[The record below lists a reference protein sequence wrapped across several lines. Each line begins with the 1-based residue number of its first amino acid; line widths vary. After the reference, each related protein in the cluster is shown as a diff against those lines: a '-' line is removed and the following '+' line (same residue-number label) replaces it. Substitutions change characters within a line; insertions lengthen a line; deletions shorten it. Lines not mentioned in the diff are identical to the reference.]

1 MDAKTF
7 YEQIA
12 PELDPG
18 GFKLYFTAQRL
29 TGFEL
34 YKQFPYEDSRGMFEM
49 MNGHQLMRYLLA
61 DQFQAIRWEIVPGTC
76 YERAVLLPIDHTTP
90 AYRAFEQ
97 KLYTAILQNY
107 HLNPQ
112 KQHDR
117 KEHDTGSSGKWPA
130 TMWRLFAFK
139 SRQKTTDPNWCTS
152 ARPSEVR

>member
-61 DQFQAIRWEIVPGTC
+61 DQFHAIRWEIVPGTG
-76 YERAVLLPIDHTTP
+76 YEHAILQPIDTTTP
-90 AYRAFEQ
+90 AYQQF
-97 KLYTAILQNY
+97 
-107 HLNPQ
+107 
-112 KQHDR
+112 
-117 KEHDTGSSGKWPA
+117 
-130 TMWRLFAFK
+130 
-139 SRQKTTDPNWCTS
+139 
-152 ARPSEVR
+152 

>member
-1 MDAKTF
+1 MTEMSVRQWQERFRAGDFSSKDRAVQCEAGWYDWFCQDDALAGRLQKLSKVVMGITDP
-7 YEQIA
+7 YI
-12 PELDPG
+12 LDH
-18 GFKLYFTAQRL
+18 
-29 TGFEL
+29 
-34 YKQFPYEDSRGMFEM
+34 YEDSRGMFEM

-117 KEHDTGSSGKWPA
+117 KEHDT
-130 TMWRLFAFK
+130 R
-139 SRQKTTDPNWCTS
+139 
-152 ARPSEVR
+152 

>member
-1 MDAKTF
+1 MTEMSVRQWQERFRAGDFSSKDRAVQCEAGWYDWFCQDDALAGRLQKLSKVVMGITDP
-7 YEQIA
+7 YI
-12 PELDPG
+12 LDN
-18 GFKLYFTAQRL
+18 
-29 TGFEL
+29 
-34 YKQFPYEDSRGMFEM
+34 YEDSRGMFEM

-117 KEHDTGSSGKWPA
+117 KEHDT
-130 TMWRLFAFK
+130 R
-139 SRQKTTDPNWCTS
+139 
-152 ARPSEVR
+152 

>member
-18 GFKLYFTAQRL
+18 GFKLYFTA
-29 TGFEL
+29 
-34 YKQFPYEDSRGMFEM
+34 
-49 MNGHQLMRYLLA
+49 HQLMRYLLA

-117 KEHDTGSSGKWPA
+117 KEHDT
-130 TMWRLFAFK
+130 R
-139 SRQKTTDPNWCTS
+139 
-152 ARPSEVR
+152 

>member
-1 MDAKTF
+1 
-7 YEQIA
+7 
-12 PELDPG
+12 
-18 GFKLYFTAQRL
+18 
-29 TGFEL
+29 
-34 YKQFPYEDSRGMFEM
+34 MFEM

-117 KEHDTGSSGKWPA
+117 KEHDT
-130 TMWRLFAFK
+130 R
-139 SRQKTTDPNWCTS
+139 
-152 ARPSEVR
+152 

>member
-61 DQFQAIRWEIVPGTC
+61 DQFHAIRWEIVPGTC
-76 YERAVLLPIDHTTP
+76 YERAFLLPIDRTTP

-97 KLYTAILQNY
+97 KLYTAIADGQMSRELQWKCRY
-107 HLNPQ
+107 EDALIQPPRGVVDIHMG
-112 KQHDR
+112 
-117 KEHDTGSSGKWPA
+117 EYASGK
-130 TMWRLFAFK
+130 R
-139 SRQKTTDPNWCTS
+139 
-152 ARPSEVR
+152 

>member
-61 DQFQAIRWEIVPGTC
+61 DQFHAIRWEIVPGTC
-76 YERAVLLPIDHTTP
+76 YERAVLLISTTP
-90 AYRAFEQ
+90 HRH
-97 KLYTAILQNY
+97 IG
-107 HLNPQ
+107 HL
-112 KQHDR
+112 
-117 KEHDTGSSGKWPA
+117 S
-130 TMWRLFAFK
+130 K
-139 SRQKTTDPNWCTS
+139 SCTQQYCKTTI
-152 ARPSEVR
+152 

>member
-61 DQFQAIRWEIVPGTC
+61 DQFHAVRWEIVPGTC
-76 YERAVLLPIDHTTP
+76 YERAVLLPIDRTTP
-90 AYRAFEQ
+90 SYRAFEQ
-97 KLYTAILQNY
+97 KLYTAVLQTIDTTAPAYQQFERRLYETLMQNC
-107 HLNPQ
+107 HLNPLEHEQAARVTQ
-112 KQHDR
+112 KQR
-117 KEHDTGSSGKWPA
+117 RRNG
-130 TMWRLFAFK
+130 RN
-139 SRQKTTDPNWCTS
+139 SR
-152 ARPSEVR
+152 

>member
-1 MDAKTF
+1 MLKITATGNLTNDVELKMNETTGKPYAILR
-7 YEQIA
+7 IA
-12 PELDPG
+12 SD
-18 GFKLYFTAQRL
+18 RR
-29 TGFEL
+29 
-34 YKQFPYEDSRGMFEM
+34 YEDSRGMFEM

-117 KEHDTGSSGKWPA
+117 KEHDT
-130 TMWRLFAFK
+130 R
-139 SRQKTTDPNWCTS
+139 
-152 ARPSEVR
+152 

>member
-90 AYRAFEQ
+90 AYRAFRGRPRKRRKSSPLLPHLPTWITAGCLPTA
-97 KLYTAILQNY
+97 KL
-107 HLNPQ
+107 PS
-112 KQHDR
+112 K
-117 KEHDTGSSGKWPA
+117 SSE
-130 TMWRLFAFK
+130 
-139 SRQKTTDPNWCTS
+139 TT
-152 ARPSEVR
+152 